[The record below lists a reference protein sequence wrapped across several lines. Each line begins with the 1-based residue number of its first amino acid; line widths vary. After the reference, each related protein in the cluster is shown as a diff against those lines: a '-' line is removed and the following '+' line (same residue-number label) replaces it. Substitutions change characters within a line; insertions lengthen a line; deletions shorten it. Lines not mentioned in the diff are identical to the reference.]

1 VTTIE
6 DLRCDGCG
14 SAAAPDDVFCGECGN
29 RIRGEAGRSMRDDV
43 LPARRGPSG
52 DPLPQPPDDLIT
64 RHLCATAHLDEEFAD
79 YVAGQLI
86 DSQQRAVHPCPGVD
100 LLAVARHAAAA
111 RTAARGRR
119 FLVALIRIAALTT
132 LIVLVAKG
140 CSAPE
145 TSDYYSYSAAP
156 DSGGPPLFVYLLAL
170 PAAVAVIAFTLF
182 AFRLSAFSKA
192 VDVMDPAK
200 NPRLLAE
207 AVNRWVEV
215 RLDALDSSNVI
226 VFSGLFSGINP
237 FAGGGRQI
245 DSWGI
250 TMDIAAARRDDD
262 GELRRIEPFDA
273 ADLHDFLAREIPDI
287 TLPGLNKPRERLY
300 VSGTSAPLV
309 PGLVPR
315 PRLSPQQ
322 KVPDSVLTNV
332 LRNPTG
338 YARTYLC
345 FEKSAWGGQ
354 FVFSYLVRAEILQ
367 NKTLF
372 VEGIALGMPPLTRR
386 FLRGA
391 TIPADA
397 SAQIAPCLRDI
408 APELPTALFGGFL
421 VRVVRSLRGRGSG
434 SARRRP
440 ELGTDKDALVDYGS
454 IDSIRTVTAADE
466 IPWYFFTID
475 ELMYLQVLNRRVME
489 NTVAFL
495 RAHGVDT
502 FEFERQQTQI
512 INKNHFGDISIGNVS
527 GSGIVFGNT
536 GQVNQVVDRQQ
547 GGGQR

>member
-1 VTTIE
+1 
-6 DLRCDGCG
+6 
-14 SAAAPDDVFCGECGN
+14 
-29 RIRGEAGRSMRDDV
+29 
-43 LPARRGPSG
+43 
-52 DPLPQPPDDLIT
+52 LIT

-86 DSQQRAVHPCPGVD
+86 DSRQRAIHPCPGVN

-111 RTAARGRR
+111 RMSARGQKI
-119 FLVALIRIAALTT
+119 LVTLIQIAALVT
-132 LIVLVAKG
+132 LIVLAAKS
-140 CSAPE
+140 CSSSGP
-145 TSDYYSYSAAP
+145 SDYYPYSGSDAS
-156 DSGGPPLFVYLLAL
+156 DGPPIFVYFLI
-170 PAAVAVIAFTLF
+170 PAGAIAVIFFTFF
-182 AFRLSAFSKA
+182 AFRLSAYAK
-192 VDVMDPAK
+192 VLDVMNPAK
-200 NPRLLAE
+200 NPERLAE
-207 AVNRWVEV
+207 AVDTSVET
-215 RLDALDSSNVI
+215 RLAALGSSNVV
-226 VFSGLFSGINP
+226 VFSGLFCGINP

-250 TMDIAAARRDDD
+250 AMDIAAAGRDDE
-262 GELRRIEPFDA
+262 GEPRLIEPFDA
-273 ADLHDFLAREIPDI
+273 GDLHDFLARKVPDI
-287 TLPGLNKPRERLY
+287 TLPGLMTRERLY
-300 VSGTSAPLV
+300 VSGFSAPMVPHLV
-309 PGLVPR
+309 PQPR
-315 PRLSPQQ
+315 RAPSASI
-322 KVPDSVLTNV
+322 PDAVLTNV

-367 NKTLF
+367 DKTLF

-408 APELPTALFGGFL
+408 APELTSALFGRTL
-421 VRVVRSLRGRGSG
+421 VRVVRSMRRRGSG
-434 SARRRP
+434 PAHRP
-440 ELGTDKDALVDYGS
+440 LGSDKDVVVDYGA

-475 ELMYLQVLNRRVME
+475 ELMYLQVLNRRIME
-489 NTVAFL
+489 NAVEFL

-502 FEFERQQTQI
+502 AEFERQQTQI
-512 INKNHFGDISIGNVS
+512 INKNHFGNINVGNVS

-536 GQVNQVVDRQQ
+536 GQVNQAVAQ
-547 GGGQR
+547 GQSGGQR